1 MTSQKN
7 TPTDSKTNS
16 KSKSKKQSR
25 DTKRRINDSL
35 DEERVPVGFDLYEI
49 QVVLRD
55 LKRISSKGHCEL
67 CKAAYLDLIDIL
79 MVELPEV
86 VKYQLLDALHG
97 KLGKGKRKCGKSS

>member
-7 TPTDSKTNS
+7 GLTPSKPKS
-16 KSKSKKQSR
+16 KSKSKTSSKSIA
-25 DTKRRINDSL
+25 RRIDDSL
-35 DEERVPVGFDLYEI
+35 DEERVPVGFDLYEV

-55 LKRISSKGHCEL
+55 LKRISSKGHCDL

-86 VKYQLLDALHG
+86 VKYQLLDALHS